1 MARNRFPIDRTALI
15 LQGEYEPVLTPPRT
29 GIQVFSDENATMLAD
44 IRDLSGSAIANS
56 TIYAEGGLIPE
67 FLGPDGAVRVYGKS
81 LGSTGPVV
89 AMFAQIVAGGGGGGI
104 ANFVFTQSTPQS
116 VWTVAHNLGQYPSA
130 VSVFSAD
137 MQTQFDE
144 FSVRHTD
151 VNNLLV
157 SMDTPSAG
165 VAVIG

>member
-1 MARNRFPIDRTALI
+1 VARNRFPIDRTALI
-15 LQGEYEPVLTPPRT
+15 LQGAYEPVLTPPRT
-29 GIQVFSDENATMLAD
+29 GIQVFSDANATTLAD
-44 IRDLSGSAIANS
+44 IRELDGSAIAQS

-67 FLGPDGAVRVYGKS
+67 FLGPDGAVRVYGKN
-81 LGSTGPVV
+81 LGSTAAAVP
-89 AMFAQIVAGGGGGGI
+89 MFAQIVSVGGGGA

-116 VWTVAHNLGQYPSA
+116 VWTVAHNLGQYPSG

-137 MQTQFDE
+137 MQTQYDE
-144 FSVRHTD
+144 FSIRHTD

>member
-1 MARNRFPIDRTALI
+1 VARNLFPIDRTALI
-15 LQGEYEPVLTPPRT
+15 MQGSYEPVLTPPT
-29 GIQVFSDENATMLAD
+29 TAIKIYMDAEATIAAD
-44 IRDLSGSAIANS
+44 IQTPQGATIANS
-56 TIYAEGGLIPE
+56 TIFTTNGILPE
-67 FLGPDGAVRVYGKS
+67 FLGPNGSLRLYGKVV
-81 LGSTGPVV
+81 GEGDPAV
-89 AMFAQIVAGGGGGGI
+89 AMFAQIVAGGGGGGV

-116 VWTVAHNLGQYPSA
+116 IWTVAHNLGQYPAA
-130 VSVFSAD
+130 VSVFSSD
-137 MQTQFDE
+137 MQMQFDE